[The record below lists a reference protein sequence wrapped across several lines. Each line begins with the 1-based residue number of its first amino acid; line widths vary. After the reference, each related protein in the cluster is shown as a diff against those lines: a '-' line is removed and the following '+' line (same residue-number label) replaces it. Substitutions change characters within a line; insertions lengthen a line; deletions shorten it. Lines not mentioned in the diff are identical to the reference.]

1 MTLLTLSTVTEKQ
14 KPQMTVNIY
23 ASLMVALKK
32 DKEHAE
38 RELYTS
44 NGHPYWQDVLKEID
58 TAIQYVKDTL

>member
-1 MTLLTLSTVTEKQ
+1 MTQKE
-14 KPQMTVNIY
+14 KPQMTVGIY